1 MHRPTREEFTA
12 QALAE
17 GFDEVLERQWAPLTV
32 VDTHTHPFAV
42 KAIVVQGEMWL
53 SIDGKTRHL
62 QPGEYFTLDR
72 GIAHAERYGS
82 DGATYWVA
90 RKN

>member
-1 MHRPTREEFTA
+1 MNPPTREEFTA

-17 GFDEVLERQWAPLTV
+17 SFDDVLERQWAPLTIL
-32 VDTHTHPFAV
+32 DTHTHPYAV

-53 SIDGKTRHL
+53 SVDGSARHL
-62 QPGEYFTLDR
+62 QPGDLFSLDR
-72 GIAHAERYGS
+72 DVPHAERYGHE
-82 DGATYWVA
+82 GATYWVA